1 MFDEN
6 KLLNDIKNIEKLTE
20 KISPPQQNQPQNQNQ
35 PQPQPQNQSMIESYK
50 PKFFKNN
57 PVIFDILVC
66 VFVLCTIHIAL
77 YISDIDY
84 IKRYHLSDE
93 TKLYEQTIDHSII
106 IIIDL
111 LVIVSF
117 FALKNF
123 VNFV

>member
-20 KISPPQQNQPQNQNQ
+20 KISPPQQNQPQNQ
-35 PQPQPQNQSMIESYK
+35 PQNQNQSMIESYK

>member
-20 KISPPQQNQPQNQNQ
+20 KISPPQQN
-35 PQPQPQNQSMIESYK
+35 QPQNQSMIESYK

-111 LVIVSF
+111 LVILSF